1 MYILMKISPSL
12 FEDMIKEL
20 RSEKLQLQ
28 QQVVNLK
35 EMLKLQAEKEQT
47 RLQQVKPGKIT
58 YHLNNRMLNAS
69 TRRN

>member
-47 RLQQVKPGKIT
+47 RLQQVKPGKIP